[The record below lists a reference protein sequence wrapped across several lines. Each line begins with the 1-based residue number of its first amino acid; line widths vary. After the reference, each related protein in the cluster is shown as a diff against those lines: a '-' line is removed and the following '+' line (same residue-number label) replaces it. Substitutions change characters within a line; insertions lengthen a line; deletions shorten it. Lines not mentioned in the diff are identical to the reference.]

1 MEFNSVAFWR
11 ARYEKGQNSGSG
23 SYGAMAEFKA
33 EAFNEFVKLHQIH
46 SCCEFGVGDGNQLGY
61 LKVPQF
67 LGLDVAPAAI
77 DLCIAKFAD
86 DASKSFMVYDPG
98 YFVNNGAINVD
109 LGLSMDVIL
118 HLIEDQIYDSY
129 MRNLCAASNSYLAI
143 FNTASDTQLPK
154 MAVHNKYRD
163 HRLWLSKNAPEFKE
177 LCVALCPAELGYPAE
192 TGFYFYKK

>member
-77 DLCIAKFAD
+77 DLCISKFAD
-86 DASKSFMVYDPG
+86 DASMLLTLLTSMYPVGTG
-98 YFVNNGAINVD
+98 YKV
-109 LGLSMDVIL
+109 SMLRKVK
-118 HLIEDQIYDSY
+118 Y
-129 MRNLCAASNSYLAI
+129 
-143 FNTASDTQLPK
+143 K
-154 MAVHNKYRD
+154 MWV
-163 HRLWLSKNAPEFKE
+163 
-177 LCVALCPAELGYPAE
+177 
-192 TGFYFYKK
+192 